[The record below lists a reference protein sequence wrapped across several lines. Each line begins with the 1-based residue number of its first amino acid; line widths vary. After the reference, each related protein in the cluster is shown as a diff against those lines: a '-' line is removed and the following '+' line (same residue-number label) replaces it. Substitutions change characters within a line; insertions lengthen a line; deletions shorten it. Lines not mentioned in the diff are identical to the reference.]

1 MQTRSKNNIFKPK
14 NLPEG
19 LVRYHLPKALIATT
33 CTDGVK
39 PTSYS
44 SAAQHPTWLAAM
56 NTKFDALLSNSTWTL
71 VPPTANTNIVGCKW
85 IFRLKHKADGTTN
98 RYKARLVAKGFHQ
111 QPSIDYGETYSL
123 VVKPTT
129 IRLVLSLAIS
139 FDWPIR

>member
-1 MQTRSKNNIFKPK
+1 MQTHSKNNIFKPK

-19 LVRYHLPKALIATT
+19 LVRYPLPKALIATT
-33 CTDGVK
+33 CSDDVE

-44 SAAQHPTWLAAM
+44 SAAQHPAWRAAM
-56 NTKFDALLSNSTWTL
+56 NIEFDTLLSNGTWTL

-85 IFRLKHKADGTTN
+85 VFHLKRKADGTID

-111 QPSIDYGETYSL
+111 QPGIDYGETYSP

-129 IRLVLSLAIS
+129 IQLVLSLAIS
-139 FDWPIR
+139 SS